1 MAQAFSKRISRLECC
16 GIIDPS
22 SYEETNGAV
31 SEQPDRAGGVDRW
44 DSGDAY
50 EPYVGRWSRLIARE
64 FVRWL
69 AVPPGSRWLDV
80 GCGTGA
86 LTKTVLEHAAP
97 SEVVGTDPSASYI
110 ASAGAR
116 MDDDPRARFEIGDAR
131 ALRAATATFDVVA
144 SGLVLNFVPR
154 PEPAVAEMARVTRP
168 GGTVAAYVW
177 DYAEGMRLIR
187 HFWDAAGVLDPKA
200 KELDE
205 GRRFWLCQPE
215 PLSRLF
221 LTAGLEDV
229 EVRAIEVPT
238 YFRDFDDYWSP
249 FLGGQGPA
257 PSYAMSL
264 SEERR
269 AELRERIRASLPS
282 NAEGGI
288 PLNARAWAV
297 RGVR

>member
-1 MAQAFSKRISRLECC
+1 M
-16 GIIDPS
+16 
-22 SYEETNGAV
+22 N
-31 SEQPDRAGGVDRW
+31 EQPERVGRGVRW

-50 EPYVGRWSRLIARE
+50 EPYVGRWSRLVARE
-64 FVRWL
+64 FVKWL
-69 AVPPGSRWLDV
+69 ALSPGSRWLDV

-86 LTKTVLEHAAP
+86 LIQTLLEHAAP
-97 SEVVGTDPSASYI
+97 SKVVGTDPSAAYI
-110 ASAGAR
+110 ALAGAR
-116 MDDDPRARFEIGDAR
+116 MDDDPRVHFEIGDAQ
-131 ALRAATATFDVVA
+131 ALRAAAATFDAVV

-154 PEPAVAEMARVTRP
+154 PELTVAEMARVTRP

-177 DYAEGMRLIR
+177 DYAEGMQLMRY
-187 HFWDAAGVLDPKA
+187 FWDAAGALDPRA

-205 GRRFWLCQPE
+205 GRRFWLCKPE

-221 LTAGLEDV
+221 LSAGLEDV

-238 YFRDFDDYWSP
+238 YFRDFEDYWSP

-269 AELRERIRASLPS
+269 AELRERVWASLPS
-282 NAEGGI
+282 DAEGGI
-288 PLNARAWAV
+288 SLSARAWAIRSV
-297 RGVR
+297 R

>member
-1 MAQAFSKRISRLECC
+1 
-16 GIIDPS
+16 
-22 SYEETNGAV
+22 V
-31 SEQPDRAGGVDRW
+31 SEQPNRAGGVDRW

-50 EPYVGRWSRLIARE
+50 EPYVGRWSRLVARE

-69 AVPPGSRWLDV
+69 AVPPGSRLLDV

-86 LTKTVLEHAAP
+86 LTKTVLEHTAP
-97 SEVVGTDPSASYI
+97 SEVVGIDPSAAYI
-110 ASAGAR
+110 ALAGAR
-116 MDDDPRARFEIGDAR
+116 MDEDPRAHFEIGDAQ
-131 ALRAATATFDVVA
+131 ALRAAAATFDVVV

-154 PEPAVAEMARVTRP
+154 PELAVAEMARVTRS

-177 DYAEGMRLIR
+177 DYAEGMQLMRY
-187 HFWDAAGVLDPKA
+187 FWDAAGALDPKA

-205 GRRFWLCQPE
+205 GRRFWLCKPE
-215 PLSRLF
+215 PLIRLF

-264 SEERR
+264 SEQRR
-269 AELRERIRASLPS
+269 AELRERIRAGLPS
-282 NAEGGI
+282 DVEGGI

>member
-1 MAQAFSKRISRLECC
+1 M
-16 GIIDPS
+16 
-22 SYEETNGAV
+22 N
-31 SEQPDRAGGVDRW
+31 EQPGRAGGVDRW

-50 EPYVGRWSRLIARE
+50 EPYVGRWSRLVARE

-86 LTKTVLEHAAP
+86 LAQTVLEHAAP
-97 SEVVGTDPSASYI
+97 SEVVGTDPSAAYI
-110 ASAGAR
+110 ALARAR
-116 MDDDPRARFEIGDAR
+116 MDDPRVNLEIGDAQ
-131 ALRAATATFDVVA
+131 ALQAAAATFDAVV

-154 PEPAVAEMARVTRP
+154 PELAVAEMARVARP

-177 DYAEGMRLIR
+177 DYAEGMQLMR
-187 HFWDAAGVLDPKA
+187 HFWDAAGAFDPKA

-205 GRRFWLCQPE
+205 GRRFWLCKPE

-238 YFRDFDDYWSP
+238 YFRGFDDYWSP

-257 PSYAMSL
+257 PSYVMSL

-269 AELRERIRASLPS
+269 AELRERIRANLPS
-282 NAEGGI
+282 DAEGGI
-288 PLNARAWAV
+288 PLSARAWVV

>member
-1 MAQAFSKRISRLECC
+1 M
-16 GIIDPS
+16 D
-22 SYEETNGAV
+22 
-31 SEQPDRAGGVDRW
+31 EQPDRAGRVDTW

-50 EPYVGRWSRLIARE
+50 EPYVGRWSRLVARE

-69 AVPPGSRWLDV
+69 AVPPGRRWLDV

-86 LTKTVLEHAAP
+86 LVQTVLEHAAP
-97 SEVVGTDPSASYI
+97 GEVVGIDPSAAYI

-116 MDDDPRARFEIGDAR
+116 VDEDPRAHFEIGDAQ
-131 ALRAATATFDVVA
+131 ALRAPAATFDVVV
-144 SGLVLNFVPR
+144 SGLVLNFVAR
-154 PEPAVAEMARVTRP
+154 SELALAEMARVTRP
-168 GGTVAAYVW
+168 GGAVAGYVW
-177 DYAEGMRLIR
+177 DYAQGMQLMR
-187 HFWDAAGVLDPKA
+187 HFWDAAGALDPKA

-205 GRRFWLCQPE
+205 GRRFWLCKPE

-221 LTAGLEDV
+221 RSAGLKDV

-269 AELRERIRASLPS
+269 AELRERIRVSLPS
-282 NAEGGI
+282 DAQGGI
-288 PLNARAWAV
+288 PLSARVWAI
-297 RGVR
+297 RGVC